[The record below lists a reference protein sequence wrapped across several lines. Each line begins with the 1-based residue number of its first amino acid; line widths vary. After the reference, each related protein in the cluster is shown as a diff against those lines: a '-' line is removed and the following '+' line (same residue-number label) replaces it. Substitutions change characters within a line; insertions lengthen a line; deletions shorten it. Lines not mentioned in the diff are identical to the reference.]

1 MSLIGQYA
9 KHLFIHRLFLNCT
22 IIWNLTE
29 IYLDNQLRVSVF
41 YFLSGPKS
49 KDWSHHTVNFFLCWI
64 WNSKLEHLSLH
75 PPPPPEVLMGLV
87 LIDIKFSVWC
97 FVDHWLSCCPPSF
110 SPFYCLTLRF
120 TASHYPYG
128 IFKHFL
134 KIIFYFY

>member
-1 MSLIGQYA
+1 MSLIRQYA

-22 IIWNLTE
+22 IILKFDGNLFGQPVKSLRVLFSLRTE
-29 IYLDNQLRVSVF
+29 IKRLESPHGQ
-41 YFLSGPKS
+41 FLFVLNLKIQN
-49 KDWSHHTVNFFLCWI
+49 WSTWVYT
-64 WNSKLEHLSLH
+64 
-75 PPPPPEVLMGLV
+75 PPPPEVLLGLV

-97 FVDHWLSCCPPSF
+97 FIDHCLSCCPPSF
-110 SPFYCLTLRF
+110 SPFYCLALRF